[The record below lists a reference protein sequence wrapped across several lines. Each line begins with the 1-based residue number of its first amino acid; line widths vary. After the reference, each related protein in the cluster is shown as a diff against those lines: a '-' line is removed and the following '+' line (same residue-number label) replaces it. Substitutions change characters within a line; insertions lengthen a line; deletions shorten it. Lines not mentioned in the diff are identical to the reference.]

1 MAEPEVRD
9 DLTFSIADI
18 IDNQLE
24 TSDKIEIGRVA
35 DIEAEWRDDGQL
47 VLINLVTGPQ
57 ALARRVS
64 SRLLPIF
71 RFFLRDRFEHRIS
84 VKEVESFGPT
94 LHLRD
99 KAADYPVGQSERWI
113 AEHILRWIPGSG
125 YFPIILPECEALAR
139 SALARWIGAE
149 MQSKRTIFIGDLLGS
164 GILTADGR
172 HIGHVVDIQLT
183 RGNEHKATALVYGA
197 HGWLYRWH
205 VLAPLAGKFGLSFEP
220 DTIPWN
226 AVDRFENLTITL
238 KRGYE
243 PEPKKQR
250 LLPPAKKDDER

>member
-1 MAEPEVRD
+1 MDRPEVHD

-35 DIEAEWRDDGQL
+35 DIEAEWRDEGQL
-47 VLINLVTGPQ
+47 VLTNLVTGPQ
-57 ALARRVS
+57 ALAGRVS
-64 SRLLPIF
+64 SRLRPIF
-71 RFFLRDRFEHRIS
+71 RFFLRDRFEHRIPI
-84 VKEVESFGPT
+84 KEVEKFGPT
-94 LHLRD
+94 LHLRG
-99 KAADYPVGQSERWI
+99 KAADYPVGQSDRWI
-113 AEHILRWIPGSG
+113 ADHILRWIPGSG
-125 YFPIILPECEALAR
+125 YSPIILPGCEAPAR

-149 MQSKRTIFIGDLLGS
+149 MQSKRTIFIGNLLGS
-164 GILTADGR
+164 KILTADGR

-183 RGNEHKATALVYGA
+183 RDNEHKATSLVYGA

-205 VLAPLAGKFGLSFEP
+205 VLASFASKFGLRFEP

-226 AVDRFENLTITL
+226 AVDRFENLTVII

-243 PEPKKQR
+243 PEPQKLR
-250 LLPPAKKDDER
+250 LLPSVKKDDE